1 MKYSVIVP
9 VYGVE
14 KYLDQCVES
23 VLAQSFEDFELILV
37 DDQSPDQCP
46 AMCDAWVQRD
56 DRIRVIHKPVNEG
69 LGFARN
75 TGMAAARG
83 QYILFLDSDDHI
95 SESLLD
101 TCNTVLTDQTDM
113 LVFGV
118 EYVYE
123 DKQGKTTMTE
133 QAVPN
138 RFTADTPEKRA
149 DLFAQLNRVG
159 AFPFAWNKVYR
170 KDFLDTAGI
179 QFEKTKLIE
188 DFLFNIALF
197 GFAAQI
203 ASVDAAL
210 YYYRRPAH
218 ETLVSKY
225 APEFFSLSKR
235 KYMLE
240 EEFLHNCNCLTP
252 EYQDLIRLGYLKH
265 LVSTVLKNRSKTS
278 GLTKK
283 EQKENIREMMNDPLT
298 VDVLENFVPTD
309 GKYRLIRDAFFAKQ
323 DGLVLF
329 YCTGIDFVQR
339 NLLTL
344 YRRLLKNKERK
355 G

>member
-23 VLAQSFEDFELILV
+23 VLSQSFTDFELILV
-37 DDQSPDQCP
+37 DDKSLDNCP
-46 AMCDAWVQRD
+46 AMCDAWATKDARV
-56 DRIRVIHKPVNEG
+56 RVIHKPVNEG

-83 QYILFLDSDDHI
+83 SYILFLDSDDSI
-95 SESLLD
+95 AGNLLEICD
-101 TCNTVLTDQTDM
+101 TTLGDRTDM

-118 EYVYE
+118 EYVYQ
-123 DKQGKTTMTE
+123 DKNGQTTLKE

-138 RFTADTPEKRA
+138 RFVADTPEKRA
-149 DLFAQLNRVG
+149 DMFAQLNRVG
-159 AFPFAWNKVYR
+159 AFPFAWNKIYR
-170 KDFLDTAGI
+170 KGFLDAAGI

-197 GFAAQI
+197 GCAEQI
-203 ASVDAAL
+203 ASVDVAL

-240 EEFLHNCNCLTP
+240 EEFLRSCNSLTA
-252 EYQDLIRLGYLKH
+252 EYQDLIRLGYVKH

-283 EQKENIREMMNDPLT
+283 EQKEKIREMMNDPLT
-298 VDVLENFVPTD
+298 AEVLENFVPTD
-309 GKYRLIRDAFFAKQ
+309 GKYRLIRNAFFAKQ
-323 DGLVLF
+323 DELVLF

-344 YRRLLKNKERK
+344 YRRLLKN
-355 G
+355 